1 MSSSDKRGPG
11 KRPALRRASIVTA
24 TLLVCGVAPA
34 EMTDRDKPVTK
45 TRPPPVES
53 MARIVDKTPRSVLK
67 CWQEGRLVF
76 ESSGVSLP
84 EGGNGAMAIK
94 GSNGNSVQLLD
105 LRQGLCILEKTNG

>member
-1 MSSSDKRGPG
+1 MSSSDKRGPVM
-11 KRPALRRASIVTA
+11 RPALRRASIVIA
-24 TLLVCGVAPA
+24 TLLVWGVAPA
-34 EMTDRDKPVTK
+34 EMLDRERPIAK
-45 TRPPPVES
+45 TRPPTVES

-76 ESSGVSLP
+76 ESSAVSLP
-84 EGGNGAMAIK
+84 EAANGALAIK